1 MKYMIIILL
10 GLSLAHSYTQ
20 LTLVDCQIK
29 IGGYQGLYRSFS
41 GEYYTLNFRTY
52 CPYTYTIKWLLGKT
66 SNSLAKGSQV
76 NSWGLFLCFME
87 KYYVN

>member
-1 MKYMIIILL
+1 MKYLIIILL

-52 CPYTYTIKWLLGKT
+52 CPYTYTIR
-66 SNSLAKGSQV
+66 
-76 NSWGLFLCFME
+76 
-87 KYYVN
+87 